1 MTGKPQLLID
11 GDPLVYQ
18 AAFSKEN
25 ETLEDAAEYLDSI
38 VDDCLYHLDY
48 DGYQI
53 YLTGKGNF
61 RYDVAVTQEYK
72 ANRKKVEK
80 PLHLEGLRQHMVDN
94 WNAVV
99 SQGEEADDMIAIA
112 ATDYGPDAIIASI
125 DKDMLQ
131 VPCYNYNPRTGLLK
145 KVTEQEGLKFFYT
158 QILTG
163 DRADNIPGLYGI
175 GPKKAERLLYGC
187 KTEEDLYLACLS
199 AYRNA
204 AEERVIENARLL
216 WLRRTEGE
224 LWEPPK
230 CASDQA

>member
-1 MTGKPQLLID
+1 MTDKPQLLID
-11 GDPLVYQ
+11 GDPFTYQ
-18 AAFSKEN
+18 AAFSKES
-25 ETLEDAAEYLDSI
+25 ETLEDAVEYLDSI

-61 RYDVAVTQEYK
+61 RYDVAVTHEYK
-72 ANRKKVEK
+72 GHRKKVDK
-80 PLHLEGLRQHMVDN
+80 PPHLEELRQHMVDN

-99 SQGEEADDMIAIA
+99 SQGEEADDLIAIA

-145 KVTEQEGLKFFYT
+145 NVTKQEGLKFFYT

-163 DRADNIPGLYGI
+163 DRADNIIGLYGV
-175 GPKKAERLLYGC
+175 GPKKAEKLLYDC
-187 KTEEDLYLACLS
+187 ETEEDLYVACLH
-199 AYRNA
+199 AYGGD
-204 AEERVIENARLL
+204 EERVVENARLL

-230 CASDQA
+230 CVSDQA